1 MKTLVLSIAVAGI
14 AAAMAMT
21 APTDPGRTLDGAPA
35 PLLKVGFAR

>member
-21 APTDPGRTLDGAPA
+21 APTDPDRALEGAPA
-35 PLLKVGFAR
+35 PLLKVELAR